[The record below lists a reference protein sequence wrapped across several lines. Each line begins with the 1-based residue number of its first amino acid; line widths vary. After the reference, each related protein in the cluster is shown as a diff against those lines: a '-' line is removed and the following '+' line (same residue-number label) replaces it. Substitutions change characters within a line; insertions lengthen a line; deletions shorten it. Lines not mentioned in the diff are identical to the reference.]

1 MVDAG
6 WDYIEGT
13 IEVYR
18 MRRDERSETGIRR
31 LTVLAGIIGPLSLLA
46 GIYGTN
52 FQNIPGTG
60 APWGFWG
67 FHRRAGRLPGLA
79 ALWYL
84 RRRGLL

>member
-1 MVDAG
+1 MVDASR
-6 WDYIEGT
+6 DYIEGA
-13 IEVYR
+13 IEAYR

-46 GIYGTN
+46 GIYEAN
-52 FQNIPGTG
+52 FSNIPGTG
-60 APWGFWG
+60 APWSFWVFLG
-67 FHRRAGRLPGLA
+67 VQAVFLIV

>member
-6 WDYIEGT
+6 QDYIEGA

-52 FQNIPGTG
+52 FQNIPDTG
-60 APWGFWG
+60 APWGFWV
-67 FHRRAGRLPGLA
+67 FHRRAGRLLVLIP
-79 ALWYL
+79 WYL